1 MIMAAARS
9 GRVEVGAEGRRAVEV
24 SSEILRWWEGEAPD
38 FRIAGEALGKVA
50 AETFGRL
57 GG

>member
-1 MIMAAARS
+1 M
-9 GRVEVGAEGRRAVEV
+9 EVGAEGRRAVEV